1 MSTTSPFD
9 HRQDSE
15 LGDALRSA
23 LSADDDAQFAQRVVA
38 ASEAVFVGP
47 GVPEQWWNVLTAWAR
62 PGLVAALVLVA
73 AAAFWLG
80 AWVNRDTSGPAANG
94 TMLGDPLLADSDQLA
109 VPVLLAGQSAPNMDE
124 VLAVAL
130 GN

>member
-9 HRQDSE
+9 HRKDSE
-15 LGDALRSA
+15 LGDALRGA

-47 GVPEQWWNVLTAWAR
+47 GVPEPWWNVLTAWAR

-80 AWVNRDTSGPAANG
+80 AWVNRGASGPVANG
-94 TMLGDPLLADSDQLA
+94 TILGDPLLADSDQLA
-109 VPVLLAGQSAPNMDE
+109 VPVLLAGQSAPHVDE